1 MPYQWWECERCIDPA
16 TNLNARKWSI
26 SIRKPSCSLCGRKGG
41 QSLMN
46 PQPPPPDGWLKDKEE
61 ITESLSKLDRLKSG
75 RWWKDY
81 RKS

>member
-1 MPYQWWECERCIDPA
+1 MD
-16 TNLNARKWSI
+16 
-26 SIRKPSCSLCGRKGG
+26 
-41 QSLMN
+41 